1 MSKLEEFL
9 VRGGDVG
16 FMPTCMMENLRIIQ
30 FPYVQHISSTEFK
43 QILRMLPHIQS
54 ITILGHNH
62 EHEPITPE
70 DIEASLPH
78 DATLSLNEATAGWD
92 ERFDKW
98 LPD

>member
-1 MSKLEEFL
+1 LL
-9 VRGGDVG
+9 H
-16 FMPTCMMENLRIIQ
+16 RIIDL
-30 FPYVQHISSTEFK
+30 K
-43 QILRMLPHIQS
+43 KGQS

-78 DATLSLNEATAGWD
+78 NATLSLNEATAGWD
-92 ERFDKW
+92 EGFDKW